1 MHEIIRGKTLSS
13 TYQCFFFLRF
23 DVRTN
28 RPVLSAYMERIRQE
42 LNPHYDDVHEKV
54 YQFRDAFKGEIPSKE
69 EFAKLLGQDFNKQ
82 SE

>member
-1 MHEIIRGKTLSS
+1 
-13 TYQCFFFLRF
+13 
-23 DVRTN
+23 
-28 RPVLSAYMERIRQE
+28 MERIRQE

-82 SE
+82 SKIK